1 MDSLKKILG
10 SIGKFIL
17 YILEFIIIIYVV
29 VITTFLLCRN
39 KYGYTEVGSTTL
51 VPLKID
57 TAEYI
62 KDGKEG
68 NLLVVKKTS
77 NLKEGDLIYYY
88 TSEDERY
95 VVKSDYIKS
104 IFNGDGNKL
113 YTLDDGVGST
123 VVSTRVLGKY
133 ANQYAGFGTIFAL
146 LTSKFGFL
154 FLVLLPIMCI
164 FIYQLYSLIMV
175 LKYEKVELSE
185 LDKEL
190 NETEEKEKKKEETKK
205 VETKEEEKKEEPE
218 KVETKVEEKKEE
230 PEKVETKVEEKKEE
244 PEKVET
250 KEEEK
255 KEEPEKIESKL
266 EEKKE
271 EPEKIESKLEEKKE
285 DLTPEE
291 DIEIL

>member
-1 MDSLKKILG
+1 MDSLKKIFG
-10 SIGKFIL
+10 SIGKFLL
-17 YILEFIIIIYVV
+17 YIFEFIIIIYVI
-29 VITTFLLCRN
+29 VITTFLLFRN
-39 KYGYTEVGSTTL
+39 KYGYTEVGNTTF

-68 NLLVVKKTS
+68 NLLIVKNTP

-88 TSEDERY
+88 TTEDERY

-113 YTLDDGVGST
+113 YTLNDEAGST

-133 ANQYAGFGTIFAL
+133 ANQYSGFGTIFSI

-154 FLVLLPIMCI
+154 LLVLLPIMCI

-175 LKYEKVELSE
+175 LKYEKVELSS

-190 NETEEKEKKKEETKK
+190 KEAEKEEKKTGSKKEEKEPEPKKEESKLK
-205 VETKEEEKKEEPE
+205 EKETKDEPKKEV
-218 KVETKVEEKKEE
+218 K
-230 PEKVETKVEEKKEE
+230 
-244 PEKVET
+244 
-250 KEEEK
+250 
-255 KEEPEKIESKL
+255 
-266 EEKKE
+266 
-271 EPEKIESKLEEKKE
+271 EEKKE
-285 DLTPEE
+285 DTEPEE

>member
-1 MDSLKKILG
+1 MDSLKKIFG
-10 SIGKFIL
+10 SIGKFLL
-17 YILEFIIIIYVV
+17 YIFEFIIIIYVI
-29 VITTFLLCRN
+29 VITTFLLFRN
-39 KYGYTEVGSTTL
+39 KYGYTEVGNTTF

-68 NLLVVKKTS
+68 NLLVVKNTP

-88 TSEDERY
+88 TTEDERY

-113 YTLDDGVGST
+113 YTLNDEAGST

-133 ANQYAGFGTIFAL
+133 ANQYSGFGTIFSI

-154 FLVLLPIMCI
+154 LLVLLPIMCI

-175 LKYEKVELSE
+175 LKYEKVELSS

-190 NETEEKEKKKEETKK
+190 KESEKEEKKTESKKEEKEPEPKKEESKLK
-205 VETKEEEKKEEPE
+205 EKETKDEPKKEV
-218 KVETKVEEKKEE
+218 K
-230 PEKVETKVEEKKEE
+230 
-244 PEKVET
+244 
-250 KEEEK
+250 
-255 KEEPEKIESKL
+255 
-266 EEKKE
+266 
-271 EPEKIESKLEEKKE
+271 EEKKE
-285 DLTPEE
+285 DTEPEE

>member
-1 MDSLKKILG
+1 MDSLKKIFG
-10 SIGKFIL
+10 SIGKFLL
-17 YILEFIIIIYVV
+17 YIFEFIIIIYVI
-29 VITTFLLCRN
+29 VITTFLLFRN
-39 KYGYTEVGSTTL
+39 KYGYTEVGNTTF

-68 NLLVVKKTS
+68 NLLVVKNTP

-88 TSEDERY
+88 TTEDERY

-113 YTLDDGVGST
+113 YTLNDEAGST

-133 ANQYAGFGTIFAL
+133 ANQYAGFGTIFSI

-154 FLVLLPIMCI
+154 LLVLLPIMCI

-175 LKYEKVELSE
+175 LKYEKVELSP

-190 NETEEKEKKKEETKK
+190 KEAEKEEKKAGSKKEEKEPEPKKEESKL
-205 VETKEEEKKEEPE
+205 KEKEAKDEPKKEV
-218 KVETKVEEKKEE
+218 K
-230 PEKVETKVEEKKEE
+230 
-244 PEKVET
+244 
-250 KEEEK
+250 
-255 KEEPEKIESKL
+255 
-266 EEKKE
+266 
-271 EPEKIESKLEEKKE
+271 EEKKE
-285 DLTPEE
+285 DTEPEE

>member
-1 MDSLKKILG
+1 MDSLKKIFG
-10 SIGKFIL
+10 SIGRFLL
-17 YILEFIIIIYVV
+17 YIFEFIIIIYVI
-29 VITTFLLCRN
+29 VITTFLLFRN
-39 KYGYTEVGSTTL
+39 KYGYTEVNNTTF

-68 NLLVVKKTS
+68 NLLIVKKTS

-88 TSEDERY
+88 TTEDEQY

-133 ANQYAGFGTIFAL
+133 ANQYAGFGTIFSI

-175 LKYEKVELSE
+175 LKYEKVEIDSLE
-185 LDKEL
+185 EDLKETEDKKEKKH
-190 NETEEKEKKKEETKK
+190 EVKEEKETKEDKKE
-205 VETKEEEKKEEPE
+205 KEDKEEKEEKKQ
-218 KVETKVEEKKEE
+218 
-230 PEKVETKVEEKKEE
+230 
-244 PEKVET
+244 
-250 KEEEK
+250 
-255 KEEPEKIESKL
+255 
-266 EEKKE
+266 
-271 EPEKIESKLEEKKE
+271 E
-285 DLTPEE
+285 DSEPEE

>member
-1 MDSLKKILG
+1 MDSLKKIFG
-10 SIGKFIL
+10 SIGKFLL
-17 YILEFIIIIYVV
+17 YIFEFLIIIYVI
-29 VITTFLLCRN
+29 VITTFLLFRN
-39 KYGYTEVGSTTL
+39 KYGYTEVGNTTF

-68 NLLVVKKTS
+68 NLLVVKNTP

-88 TSEDERY
+88 TTEDERY

-113 YTLDDGVGST
+113 YTLNDEAGST

-133 ANQYAGFGTIFAL
+133 ANQYSGFGTIFSIF
-146 LTSKFGFL
+146 TSKFGFL
-154 FLVLLPIMCI
+154 LLVLLPIMCI

-175 LKYEKVELSE
+175 LKYEKVELSP

-190 NETEEKEKKKEETKK
+190 KEAEKEEKKAGSKKEEKEPEPKKEESKL
-205 VETKEEEKKEEPE
+205 KEKEAKDEPKKEV
-218 KVETKVEEKKEE
+218 K
-230 PEKVETKVEEKKEE
+230 
-244 PEKVET
+244 
-250 KEEEK
+250 
-255 KEEPEKIESKL
+255 
-266 EEKKE
+266 
-271 EPEKIESKLEEKKE
+271 EEKKE
-285 DLTPEE
+285 DTEPEE

>member
-1 MDSLKKILG
+1 MDSLKKIFG
-10 SIGKFIL
+10 SIGKFLL
-17 YILEFIIIIYVV
+17 YIFEFIIIIYVI
-29 VITTFLLCRN
+29 VITTFLLFRN
-39 KYGYTEVGSTTL
+39 KYGYTEVGNTTF

-68 NLLVVKKTS
+68 NLLVVKNTP

-88 TSEDERY
+88 TTEDERY

-113 YTLDDGVGST
+113 YTLNDEAGST

-133 ANQYAGFGTIFAL
+133 ANQYSGFGTIFSI

-154 FLVLLPIMCI
+154 LLVLLPIMCI

-175 LKYEKVELSE
+175 LKYEKVELSP

-190 NETEEKEKKKEETKK
+190 KEAEKEEKKAGSKKEEKEPEPKKEESKL
-205 VETKEEEKKEEPE
+205 KEKEAKDEPKKEV
-218 KVETKVEEKKEE
+218 K
-230 PEKVETKVEEKKEE
+230 
-244 PEKVET
+244 
-250 KEEEK
+250 
-255 KEEPEKIESKL
+255 
-266 EEKKE
+266 
-271 EPEKIESKLEEKKE
+271 EEKKE
-285 DLTPEE
+285 DTEPEE

>member
-1 MDSLKKILG
+1 MDSLKKIFG
-10 SIGKFIL
+10 SIGKFLL
-17 YILEFIIIIYVV
+17 YIFEFIIIIYVI
-29 VITTFLLCRN
+29 VITTFLLFRN
-39 KYGYTEVGSTTL
+39 KYGYTEVGNTTF

-68 NLLVVKKTS
+68 NLLVVKNTP

-88 TSEDERY
+88 TTEDERY

-113 YTLDDGVGST
+113 YTLNDEAGST

-133 ANQYAGFGTIFAL
+133 ANQYSGFGTIFSI

-154 FLVLLPIMCI
+154 LLVLLPIMCI

-175 LKYEKVELSE
+175 LKYEKVELSS

-190 NETEEKEKKKEETKK
+190 KEAEKEEKKAESKKEEKEPEPKKEESKLK
-205 VETKEEEKKEEPE
+205 EKETKDEPKKEV
-218 KVETKVEEKKEE
+218 K
-230 PEKVETKVEEKKEE
+230 
-244 PEKVET
+244 
-250 KEEEK
+250 
-255 KEEPEKIESKL
+255 
-266 EEKKE
+266 
-271 EPEKIESKLEEKKE
+271 EEKKE
-285 DLTPEE
+285 DTEPEE

>member
-10 SIGKFIL
+10 AIGKFLL
-17 YILEFIIIIYVV
+17 YIFEFIIIIYVI
-29 VITTFLLCRN
+29 VITTFLLFRN
-39 KYGYTEVGSTTL
+39 KYGYTEVGNTTF

-68 NLLVVKKTS
+68 NLLVVKKTP

-88 TSEDERY
+88 TTEDERY

-113 YTLDDGVGST
+113 YTLDDGNGST
-123 VVSTRVLGKY
+123 VISTRVLGKY
-133 ANQYAGFGTIFAL
+133 ANQYAGFGTIFSV

-164 FIYQLYSLIMV
+164 FIYQLYSLIIV
-175 LKYEKVELSE
+175 LKYEKVELSS

-190 NETEEKEKKKEETKK
+190 KDAEETDKKSEDKKEES
-205 VETKEEEKKEEPE
+205 
-218 KVETKVEEKKEE
+218 KVEEKKKE
-230 PEKVETKVEEKKEE
+230 PEKTESKVEEK
-244 PEKVET
+244 ET
-250 KEEEK
+250 KEEVKEEV
-255 KEEPEKIESKL
+255 KEEP
-266 EEKKE
+266 KE
-271 EPEKIESKLEEKKE
+271 VKEEKKE
-285 DLTPEE
+285 DTIPEE

>member
-1 MDSLKKILG
+1 MDSLKKIFG
-10 SIGKFIL
+10 SIGKFLL
-17 YILEFIIIIYVV
+17 YIFEFIIIIYVI
-29 VITTFLLCRN
+29 VITTFLLFRN
-39 KYGYTEVGSTTL
+39 KYGYTEVGNTTF

-68 NLLVVKKTS
+68 NLLVVKNTP

-88 TSEDERY
+88 TTEDERY

-113 YTLDDGVGST
+113 YTLNDEAGST

-133 ANQYAGFGTIFAL
+133 ANQYSGFGTIFSI

-154 FLVLLPIMCI
+154 LLVLLPIMCI

-175 LKYEKVELSE
+175 LKYEKVEFSS

-190 NETEEKEKKKEETKK
+190 KEAEKEEKKAGSKKEEKEPEPKKEESKLK
-205 VETKEEEKKEEPE
+205 EKETKDEPKKEV
-218 KVETKVEEKKEE
+218 K
-230 PEKVETKVEEKKEE
+230 
-244 PEKVET
+244 
-250 KEEEK
+250 
-255 KEEPEKIESKL
+255 
-266 EEKKE
+266 
-271 EPEKIESKLEEKKE
+271 EEKKE
-285 DLTPEE
+285 DTEPEE